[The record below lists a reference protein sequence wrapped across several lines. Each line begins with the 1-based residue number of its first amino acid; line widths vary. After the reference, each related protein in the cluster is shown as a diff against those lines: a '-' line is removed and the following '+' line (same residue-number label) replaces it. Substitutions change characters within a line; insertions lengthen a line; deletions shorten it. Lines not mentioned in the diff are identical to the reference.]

1 MTLFDVGQ
9 AGKALFFQVQQGL
22 RRRTREFLLNFYSI
36 KSVWIAL
43 ILNVLYE
50 KQRQD
55 GNLPQPK

>member
-22 RRRTREFLLNFYSI
+22 RRRMREFLLNFYSI
-36 KSVWIAL
+36 ESVWIAQ

-50 KQRQD
+50 KW
-55 GNLPQPK
+55 